1 MLDAIRLCSNTLAVM
16 TERWEKLGVLAEVF
30 EMLTTEVLAM
40 EYDISEKGTRMRRIA
55 AETARGVST
64 RFGSLTDAVLN
75 KVVIRMIEDM
85 LTEDT
90 PRASDNAHNNSIQG
104 AEKVGDLSN
113 LDHQH
118 TDGINDANGNG
129 SHDSLFVQYGPD
141 QFFDWM
147 GSMYGFPDID
157 KEQAMNVPS
166 VLAGFEIV

>member
-30 EMLTTEVLAM
+30 EMLTTEILAM
-40 EYDISEKGTRMRRIA
+40 EYDISEGGTRARRIA

-64 RFGSLTDAVLN
+64 RFSRLTEAVLN

-85 LTEDT
+85 LTQDS
-90 PRASDNAHNNSIQG
+90 PRTSDNAHNNSIQE

-113 LDHQH
+113 LGHQH
-118 TDGINDANGNG
+118 TDGING

-147 GSMYGFPDID
+147 GSMYGFPDND
-157 KEQAMNVPS
+157 QEQSMNIPS